1 MADDGTLDDDMT
13 GRAEKT
19 PRVRLGANY
28 WRLWSSS
35 VVSNLGDGVAMIAYP
50 WLASAITRNAMLIAL
65 IAVVQRLPWLVFT
78 LPAGVITDRVDRRK
92 LMLSM
97 NVLRTII
104 TVGVAIV
111 VFGQSSTLPATDE
124 IAGGTEVATN
134 WFLYVTLVVAALL
147 FGMAEVLYDNAAQT
161 ILPAIVEPEGLER
174 ANGNLWGAEMVM
186 NSFIG
191 PPLGSVLIGVAF
203 ALPFFF
209 DAGSFAISAALLLLV
224 AGTFRVDRDEKELE
238 AKVDWWGEI
247 KEGVTWLWRHP
258 LLRPMA
264 IILGF
269 LNALGS
275 VVFATLV
282 LFAQEILGVT
292 AFVFAVLG
300 AAGALG
306 GVLGSLL
313 APRISKAIGSG
324 TSLYLTFVA
333 SIVATVI
340 VGFTSNWIVAFVSFA
355 IFSFFG
361 VLWNVI
367 TVSLRQTII
376 PDHLLGR
383 VNSVYRFFAWGM
395 MPIGLAVGGLLVSGV
410 EMAGGSRDLALRM
423 PWFLTALAYVLLF
436 AYAAPKLTTAK
447 IEAARAEGVA
457 AKEAKDA
464 GSFDDTGEFEVE
476 REAIAETGMPGAVPP
491 EIDDSAQS

>member
-1 MADDGTLDDDMT
+1 MT
-13 GRAEKT
+13 DIAAKEEKK
-19 PRVRLGANY
+19 PKVRLGANY

-35 VVSNLGDGVAMIAYP
+35 VASNLGDGVAMIAYP
-50 WLASAITRNAMLIAL
+50 WLASAITRNAVLIAL
-65 IAVVQRLPWLVFT
+65 IAVVQRLPWLLFT

-92 LMLSM
+92 LMLWM
-97 NVLRTII
+97 NVFRTII
-104 TVGVAIV
+104 TVIVAIV
-111 VFGQSSTLPATDE
+111 VFGQSSTLPAPGE
-124 IAGGTEVATN
+124 ISGGMDVTTN
-134 WFLYVTLVVAALL
+134 WFLYLTLLIAALA

-209 DAGSFAISAALLLLV
+209 DAASFAISAALLLLV
-224 AGTFRVDRDEKELE
+224 AGSFRVDRSEAELE

-269 LNALGS
+269 LNALIA
-275 VVFATLV
+275 VTVATFV

-292 AFVFAVLG
+292 AFVFAILG
-300 AAGALG
+300 AAGAIG
-306 GVLGSLL
+306 GVLGSVLS
-313 APRISKAIGSG
+313 PRVSKAIGSG
-324 TSLYLTFVA
+324 TSLYTTFVA
-333 SIVATVI
+333 MVV
-340 VGFTSNWIVAFVSFA
+340 TSAIIGLTSSWAIAFIAFA
-355 IFSFFG
+355 IASFFG

-395 MPIGLAVGGLLVSGV
+395 MPIGLAIGGLLVFGV
-410 EMAGGSRDLALRM
+410 EFAGGSRELALRM
-423 PWFLTALAYVLLF
+423 PWLATAVAYVLLF
-436 AYAAPKLTTAK
+436 IYAAPKLTTAK

-457 AKEAKDA
+457 AKEAGA
-464 GSFDDTGEFEVE
+464 AESVEDTGEFDIEH
-476 REAIAETGMPGAVPP
+476 EAIAEAGIPGAIPP
-491 EIDDSAQS
+491 EIDDSA

>member
-1 MADDGTLDDDMT
+1 MT
-13 GRAEKT
+13 DTAAQTEKK
-19 PRVRLGANY
+19 PKVRLGANY

-35 VVSNLGDGVAMIAYP
+35 IVSNLGDGVAMIAYP
-50 WLASAITRNAMLIAL
+50 WLASAITRNALLIAL
-65 IAVVQRLPWLVFT
+65 IAVVQRLPWLLFT

-92 LMLSM
+92 LMLWM
-97 NVLRTII
+97 NLLRTII
-104 TVGVAIV
+104 TVVVAIV
-111 VFGQSSTLPATDE
+111 VFGQSSALPAPDE
-124 IAGGTEVATN
+124 ISGDMDVATN
-134 WFLYVTLVVAALL
+134 WLIYVTLVIAAVL

-224 AGTFRVDRDEKELE
+224 AGTFRVDRDENELE
-238 AKVDWWGEI
+238 ARVDWWGEI
-247 KEGVTWLWRHP
+247 KEGVKWLWRHP

-269 LNALGS
+269 LNALAS

-292 AFVFAVLG
+292 AFVFAILG
-300 AAGALG
+300 VAGAIG

-313 APRISKAIGSG
+313 APRISKKIGSG

-333 SIVATVI
+333 AIVTTAVI
-340 VGFTSNWIVAFVSFA
+340 GFSSNWIIVFVNFA

-395 MPIGLAVGGLLVSGV
+395 MPIGLAMGGLLVFGV
-410 EMAGGSRDLALRM
+410 EMAGGSRDLALRL
-423 PWFLTALAYVLLF
+423 PWFLAAIAYVLLF
-436 AYAAPKLTTAK
+436 IYAAPKLTTAK

-457 AKEAKDA
+457 AKAAKDA
-464 GSFDDTGEFEVE
+464 DSFDDTGESEVG
-476 REAIAETGMPGAVPP
+476 REAIAEAGMPGAVPP
-491 EIDDSAQS
+491 QIDGSDDF

>member
-1 MADDGTLDDDMT
+1 MT
-13 GRAEKT
+13 DIAAKEEKK

-28 WRLWSSS
+28 WKLWSSS

-50 WLASAITRNAMLIAL
+50 WLASAITRNAVLIAL
-65 IAVVQRLPWLVFT
+65 IAVVQRLPWLLFT

-92 LMLSM
+92 LMLWM

-104 TVGVAIV
+104 TIVVAIV
-111 VFGQSSTLPATDE
+111 VFGQSSTLPAPNDIT
-124 IAGGTEVATN
+124 GGTDMTTN
-134 WFLYVTLVVAALL
+134 WIVYLTLVIAALL

-224 AGTFRVDRDEKELE
+224 AGTFSVDRDEQEIG

-269 LNALGS
+269 LNALAS
-275 VVFATLV
+275 VVFATFV

-292 AFVFAVLG
+292 AFVFAILG
-300 AAGALG
+300 AAGAIG
-306 GVLGSLL
+306 GVLGSVL
-313 APRISKAIGSG
+313 APRISKTIGSG
-324 TSLYLTFVA
+324 ASLYTTFIAMAVSTA
-333 SIVATVI
+333 II
-340 VGFTSNWIVAFVSFA
+340 GLTSNWIVAFVAFA
-355 IFSFFG
+355 ISAFFG

-395 MPIGLAVGGLLVSGV
+395 MPIGLAVGGLLVSGI
-410 EMAGGSRDLALRM
+410 ELAGGSRELALRM

-436 AYAAPKLTTAK
+436 IYAAPKLTTAK
-447 IEAARAEGVA
+447 IESARAEGVA
-457 AKEAKDA
+457 AKEAKA
-464 GSFDDTGEFEVE
+464 AESTEDTGEFDIEHE
-476 REAIAETGMPGAVPP
+476 SIAEAGIPGATPP
-491 EIDDSAQS
+491 EIDGADS

>member
-1 MADDGTLDDDMT
+1 MT
-13 GRAEKT
+13 DIAEKKGKK

-35 VVSNLGDGVAMIAYP
+35 VVSNLGDGVAIIAYP
-50 WLASAITRNAMLIAL
+50 WLASAITRNAVLIAL
-65 IAVVQRLPWLVFT
+65 IAVVQRLPWLLFT

-92 LMLSM
+92 LMLWM
-97 NVLRTII
+97 NVFRTII
-104 TVGVAIV
+104 TLVVAIV
-111 VFGQSSTLPATDE
+111 VFGQSSTLPAPDE
-124 IAGGTEVATN
+124 ITAGMDITTN
-134 WFLYVTLVVAALL
+134 WILYSTLVVAALL

-186 NSFIG
+186 NNFIG
-191 PPLGSVLIGVAF
+191 PPLGSVLIGFAF

-209 DAGSFAISAALLLLV
+209 DAGSFAISAVLLLFV
-224 AGTFRVDRDEKELE
+224 VGTFRADRNEEELE
-238 AKVDWWGEI
+238 ARVDWWGEI

-269 LNALGS
+269 LNALAS

-282 LFAQEILGVT
+282 LFAQDVLNVGTLEF
-292 AFVFAVLG
+292 AFLMAS
-300 AAGALG
+300 GALG

-324 TSLYLTFVA
+324 TSLYTTFFA
-333 SIVATVI
+333 MAITTAI
-340 VGFTSNWIVAFVSFA
+340 IGLTSNWIVVFVAFSVSA
-355 IFSFFG
+355 FFG

-410 EMAGGSRDLALRM
+410 ELAGGSRELALRL
-423 PWFLTALAYVLLF
+423 PWILTALAYLLLF
-436 AYAAPKLTTAK
+436 IYAAPKLTTAK
-447 IEAARAEGVA
+447 IEAARAEGVV
-457 AKEAKDA
+457 AKEAKAAESADE
-464 GSFDDTGEFEVE
+464 TGEVDVAH
-476 REAIAETGMPGAVPP
+476 EAIAEAGIPGAVPP
-491 EIDDSAQS
+491 EVDDSEDH

>member
-1 MADDGTLDDDMT
+1 MT
-13 GRAEKT
+13 AKAEKT
-19 PRVRLGANY
+19 PKVRLGANY
-28 WRLWSSS
+28 WRLWSAS
-35 VVSNLGDGVAMIAYP
+35 VVSNLGDGVAMVAYP
-50 WLASAITRNAMLIAL
+50 WLASAITRNAVLIAL
-65 IAVVQRLPWLVFT
+65 IAVVQRLPWLLFT

-104 TVGVAIV
+104 TVVVAIV
-111 VFGQSSTLPATDE
+111 VFGQSSTLPAPDE
-124 IAGGTEVATN
+124 ITGGMDVATN
-134 WFLYVTLVVAALL
+134 WILYLTLVVSALF

-203 ALPFFF
+203 ALPFLF

-224 AGTFRVDRDEKELE
+224 TGTFRVDRDENELE
-238 AKVDWWGEI
+238 AKVDWLEEI
-247 KEGVTWLWRHP
+247 KEGITWLWRHP

-275 VVFATLV
+275 VVFATFV

-292 AFVFAVLG
+292 AFLFAVLG
-300 AAGALG
+300 AAGAIG
-306 GVLGSLL
+306 GVLGSVL

-333 SIVATVI
+333 AIVTTAVI
-340 VGFTSNWIVAFVSFA
+340 GFTSNWIVAFVNFA

-395 MPIGLAVGGLLVSGV
+395 IPIGLGVGGLLVSGIV
-410 EMAGGSRDLALRM
+410 RAGGSRDLALRM
-423 PWFLTALAYVLLF
+423 PWFLTAVAYVLLF
-436 AYAAPKLTTAK
+436 IYAAPKLTTAR

-457 AKEAKDA
+457 AKESKAA
-464 GSFDDTGEFEVE
+464 GSSDDTGEFEID
-476 REAIAETGMPGAVPP
+476 RAAIAEAGIPGAVPP
-491 EIDDSAQS
+491 QNNGSDGF

>member
-1 MADDGTLDDDMT
+1 MT
-13 GRAEKT
+13 DIAAKAEKK
-19 PRVRLGANY
+19 PKVRLGKNY

-50 WLASAITRNAMLIAL
+50 WLASAITRNAVLIAL
-65 IAVVQRLPWLVFT
+65 IAVVQRLPWLLFT

-92 LMLSM
+92 LMLWM
-97 NVLRTII
+97 NVSRTIVTAI
-104 TVGVAIV
+104 VAIV
-111 VFGQSSTLPATDE
+111 VFGQSSSLPSPGE
-124 IAGGTEVATN
+124 IAGSAEIATN
-134 WFLYVTLVVAALL
+134 WFLYGTLVIAALL

-203 ALPFFF
+203 ALPFYF

-224 AGTFRVDRDEKELE
+224 TGTFRVDRDEEELE

-269 LNALGS
+269 LNALAS
-275 VVFATLV
+275 VVFATFV

-292 AFVFAVLG
+292 AFVFAILG
-300 AAGALG
+300 AAGAIG
-306 GVLGSLL
+306 GVLGSVL

-333 SIVATVI
+333 ATVTTAVI
-340 VGFTSNWIVAFVSFA
+340 GFTSNWIVAFVNFA

-395 MPIGLAVGGLLVSGV
+395 MPIGLAIGGLLVSGV

-423 PWFLTALAYVLLF
+423 PWFLTAVAYVLLF
-436 AYAAPKLTTAK
+436 IYAAPKLTTAK

-457 AKEAKDA
+457 AKEAKA
-464 GSFDDTGEFEVE
+464 EESVDDTSEFDIDY
-476 REAIAETGMPGAVPP
+476 EAIAEAGIPGAVPP
-491 EIDDSAQS
+491 EVEDSDDV

>member
-1 MADDGTLDDDMT
+1 MT
-13 GRAEKT
+13 DVAAKKEKK

-28 WRLWSSS
+28 WKLWSSS

-50 WLASAITRNAMLIAL
+50 WLASAITRNAVLIAL
-65 IAVVQRLPWLVFT
+65 IAVVQRLPWLLFT

-92 LMLSM
+92 LMLWM
-97 NVLRTII
+97 NVFRTII
-104 TVGVAIV
+104 TAVVAIV
-111 VFGQSSTLPATDE
+111 VFGQSSTLPDPNE
-124 IAGGTEVATN
+124 IAGGTDATTN
-134 WFLYVTLVVAALL
+134 WIVYLTLVLAALL

-191 PPLGSVLIGVAF
+191 PPLGSVFIGIAF

-209 DAGSFAISAALLLLV
+209 DAGSFAISAGLLLLV
-224 AGTFRVDRDEKELE
+224 AGTFRVDRDGKELG

-247 KEGVTWLWRHP
+247 KEGVIWLWRHP

-269 LNALGS
+269 LNALAS
-275 VVFATLV
+275 VVFATFV

-292 AFVFAVLG
+292 AFVFAILG
-300 AAGALG
+300 AAGAIG
-306 GVLGSLL
+306 GVLGSVL
-313 APRISKAIGSG
+313 APRISKALGSG
-324 TSLYLTFVA
+324 ASLYTTFIAMAA
-333 SIVATVI
+333 STAII
-340 VGFTSNWIVAFVSFA
+340 GLTSNWIVAFVAFA
-355 IFSFFG
+355 ISSFFG

-395 MPIGLAVGGLLVSGV
+395 MPIGLAVGGLLVSGI
-410 EMAGGSRDLALRM
+410 ELAGGSRDLALRM
-423 PWFLTALAYVLLF
+423 PWFLTAVAYVLLF
-436 AYAAPKLTTAK
+436 IYAAPKLTTAK
-447 IEAARAEGVA
+447 IEAARTEGIA
-457 AKEAKDA
+457 AKAAKA
-464 GSFDDTGEFEVE
+464 VDTSDGTDEGHLEH
-476 REAIAETGMPGAVPP
+476 EAIAEAGIPGAVPP
-491 EIDDSAQS
+491 EIDASDDS